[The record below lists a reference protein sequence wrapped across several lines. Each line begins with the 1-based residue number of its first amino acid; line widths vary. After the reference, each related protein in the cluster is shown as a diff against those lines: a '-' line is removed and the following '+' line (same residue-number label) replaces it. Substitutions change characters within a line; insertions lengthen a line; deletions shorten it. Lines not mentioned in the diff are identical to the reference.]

1 MKKSF
6 NYAAGADIIVFRAM
20 SGGHEVHLR
29 QSCNRASKAGTADA
43 VTESA
48 RRYLPAPHTAPELAQ
63 MDAALNAPIS
73 QGYATKARV
82 LVGTAVI
89 AFAVTIPDPTVGAMG
104 SPYMRIDLGAP
115 VTGLPETVWTPSAH
129 SVGPVYAPVAAAERL
144 ASPAVTLSGSD
155 RATLFEQDVPLQ
167 FLATGAE
174 RFELAFSGIEGPAP
188 LPLALTEVDS
198 VALPPR
204 MQPRPKPGREAVT
217 DTSKT
222 APAPNARLVAI
233 DQIAVSRDSRAAQPP
248 GLREAMT
255 GIDPGISADGRLIE
269 AAFAGAIDV
278 SRGNVA
284 YADIADG
291 EGDDPFDPAAQ
302 PMPRALPIPAP
313 DPALDA
319 SVAAQRELV
328 AKSRLDARINGVL
341 AGSVEFRQLD
351 GTIAIRLGS
360 VVDMLHERFSA
371 SEYEYLR
378 AGESGDTFVTL
389 ADLQG
394 AGIPIK
400 YNPAYDEVE
409 FGIDYDDAPQAAKVQ
424 LQQIGAPTVGADRV
438 LIDQIPR

>member
-1 MKKSF
+1 MRKSF
-6 NYAAGADIIVFRAM
+6 NYDAGADIVAVRAM

-29 QSCNRASKAGTADA
+29 QSCNRAFEAGTADA
-43 VTESA
+43 VTESV
-48 RRYLPAPHTAPELAQ
+48 RRYLPAPHTAPELAK
-63 MDAALNAPIS
+63 MDAALDAPIS

-89 AFAVTIPDPTVGAMG
+89 AVAVTIPDPTVGAMG
-104 SPYMRIDLGAP
+104 SPYTRIDLGAP

-129 SVGPVYAPVAAAERL
+129 SVGPVYAPSAAERL
-144 ASPAVTLSGSD
+144 ASTSVTLSASD
-155 RATLFEQDVPLQ
+155 RSNSLERDLPLE
-167 FLATGAE
+167 FLATGSE
-174 RFELAFSGIEGPAP
+174 RFDLAFAGIEGPSPVP
-188 LPLALTEVDS
+188 LSLTEVQP

-204 MQPRPKPGREAVT
+204 MQPLPKPGREAMT

-222 APAPNARLVAI
+222 APAPRARLVAI
-233 DQIAVSRDSRAAQPP
+233 DQIAVSRTAPAVQQP
-248 GLREAMT
+248 GLREAVT
-255 GIDPGISADGRLIE
+255 GLEPDISADGKLIE

-278 SRGNVA
+278 SRGNMA
-284 YADIADG
+284 YADINEAGG
-291 EGDDPFDPAAQ
+291 EDPFDPAA
-302 PMPRALPIPAP
+302 LPIRRAISLPGP

-360 VVDMLHERFSA
+360 VVDMLHDRFSA

-378 AGESGDTFVTL
+378 AGQSGDTFVTL

-424 LQQIGAPTVGADRV
+424 VQQIGAPTVGADRV